1 MVNLQTVRA
10 HNESLKSLGPGLVAV
25 FVGGTSGISLS
36 TALALARH
44 STSPRIYL
52 IGRSQSAADDA
63 IQRIKTLNPNAQP
76 TFLKADISLLKGVDS
91 ICEEIKKREKY
102 LNLLFMTPGYLTLSG
117 RDETSEGMDRKLVLH
132 YYARMRFV
140 RNLQPLLSKTASQ
153 DSDLKAPSLS
163 RVVSVLDPWTPAI
176 NGGQLN
182 YSDLS
187 LKHNFS
193 LRTCGLHA
201 SMMGNFYL
209 ETMARRYPKTSF
221 IHAFPSGVD
230 TGVARDFPGAKIIMP
245 IARVLLRPWMVPIE
259 ESGERHL
266 FAATS
271 GRYPALNVGKKKE
284 EDVAVG
290 SNGDK
295 GSGCYWLS
303 WDGEPFSSHSKFE
316 KVRGEEGGERIV
328 KHTEEVF
335 GRVCGEGKTYP

>member
-1 MVNLQTVRA
+1 MVNLPTVRA

-52 IGRSQSAADDA
+52 IGRSQSAADNA
-63 IQRIKTLNPNAQP
+63 IERIKTLNPNAQP

-91 ICEEIKKREKY
+91 VCDEIKKREKY

-132 YYARMRFV
+132 YYARMRFIS
-140 RNLQPLLSKTASQ
+140 NLQPLLSNATSPEPAGDGKVPT
-153 DSDLKAPSLS
+153 PSLS
-163 RVVSVLDPWTPAI
+163 RVVSVLDPWTPAV

-182 YSDLS
+182 YNDLS

-209 ETMARRYPKTSF
+209 ETMARRYTGTTF

-230 TGVARDFPGAKIIMP
+230 TGVLRDFPGAKVIMP
-245 IARVLLRPWMVPIE
+245 IARVLLKPWMVPIE

-266 FAATS
+266 FAATNP
-271 GRYPALNVGKKKE
+271 RYPSLDAGEEGKGKR
-284 EDVAVG
+284 DTAVG
-290 SNGDK
+290 SNGNK
-295 GSGCYWLS
+295 GSGCYWLN
-303 WDGEPFSSHSKFE
+303 
-316 KVRGEEGGERIV
+316 
-328 KHTEEVF
+328 
-335 GRVCGEGKTYP
+335 